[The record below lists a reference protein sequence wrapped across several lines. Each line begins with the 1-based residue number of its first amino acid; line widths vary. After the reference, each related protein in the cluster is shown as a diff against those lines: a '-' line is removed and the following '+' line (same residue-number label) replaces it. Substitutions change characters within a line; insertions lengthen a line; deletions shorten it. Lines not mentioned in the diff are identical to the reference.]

1 MKTLIATIAIV
12 TMIGLIAIACDPSP
26 TTPPTAPTRSTPV
39 LQPTP
44 IPPTPVP
51 PTPASHRVEIGLGGS
66 VELPDLGI
74 GISFD
79 RVLEDSRCP
88 ANVVCISAGQVV
100 IDATVTKADTSAVVR
115 LTFVPGK
122 GAYSPWT
129 RVPISQQGLEG
140 ISIRLTGL
148 VDNPGSEADQEGG
161 VLTVVLEVM
170 VDPG

>member
-44 IPPTPVP
+44 VP
-51 PTPASHRVEIGLGGS
+51 PTPGSHRVEIGLGGS

-74 GISFD
+74 VISFD
-79 RVLEDSRCP
+79 RVVEDSRCP
-88 ANVVCISAGQVV
+88 ANVVCIWAGQVV

-140 ISIRLTGL
+140 LSIRMTGL

-170 VDPG
+170 VDRG